1 MNSRSNDKPNPYE
14 PSAVESPAD
23 RPAEVSAGTPGK
35 SAAQPKGHPPA
46 FWFIFWGEFAERASY
61 YGMRAIL
68 PLYLVEV
75 LHFSEQEGASIY
87 SIFKM
92 VVYFLPLLGGYLSDR
107 YIGKYWGIVG
117 FSIPYVLGHFVL
129 GIETVPA
136 MIIALSLLAIGSG
149 VTKPNISTLLGLTYD
164 QQRPGQEQLL
174 SAAFR
179 WFYLS
184 INIGALIS
192 QFVMPVLRTDYSYRI
207 AFQFPAWLMVGALIA
222 FAVGKPFYAV
232 EKRVTVSLTP
242 EERRQRWETL
252 KTLFGFFAL
261 VVFFWFGYEHN
272 DSLWVYFADKHMNLT
287 LPWLG
292 ITVRG
297 DQFQWINALCV
308 ILFVPTITL
317 LAKYLDPRQRIFTAY
332 NRVLVGFVVA
342 TLSIATMSLAG
353 FLASGEAKVSVAWII
368 VAYVLLTLAE
378 VLIYATG
385 LELSYTAAP
394 KNMKAFVTAC
404 FLVTN
409 TFANFINIW
418 FAKLY
423 DTVLSPGVFFGITA
437 LVVLAAT
444 VAFAFVG
451 RQLSQRQAG
460 T

>member
-1 MNSRSNDKPNPYE
+1 MSSNPNPYE
-14 PSAVESPAD
+14 SPKTPLHAQPAPPSAGGGSLQT
-23 RPAEVSAGTPGK
+23 AGVVGT
-35 SAAQPKGHPPA
+35 GHPPA

-75 LHFSEQEGASIY
+75 LHFSEQDGASVY
-87 SIFKM
+87 SGFKM
-92 VVYFLPLLGGYLSDR
+92 AVYFLPLLGGFLSDR

-117 FSIPYVLGHFVL
+117 FSIPYVMGHFIL
-129 GIETVPA
+129 GIQNIPA
-136 MIIALSLLAIGSG
+136 MIIALTLLAIGSG
-149 VTKPNISTLLGLTYD
+149 VTKPNISALLGLTYD

-179 WFYLS
+179 WFYMS

-192 QFVMPVLRTDYSYRI
+192 QFVMPVLRTDYSYRV

-222 FAVGKPFYAV
+222 FALGKPYYAV
-232 EKRVTVSLTP
+232 EKPGPVSLTP

-252 KTLFGFFAL
+252 KTLFGFFGL

-287 LPWLG
+287 IDWLG
-292 ITVRG
+292 VTVRG

-308 ILFVPTITL
+308 ILFVPLITL
-317 LAKYLDPRQRIFTAY
+317 LSSFFDRQQRLFTAY
-332 NRVLVGFVVA
+332 NRVLVGFVV
-342 TLSIATMSLAG
+342 TTVSISIMSLAG
-353 FLASGEAKVSVAWII
+353 FIAQGETKVSVLWII
-368 VAYVLLTLAE
+368 VSYVLLTLGE
-378 VLIYATG
+378 VLVYSTG

-394 KNMKAFVTAC
+394 KNMKGFITAC

-409 TFANFINIW
+409 TLANFINIG

-423 DTVLSPGVFFGITA
+423 DTVLSPGVFFGLTA
-437 LVVLAAT
+437 IVTFLAT
-444 VAFAFVG
+444 IAFYFVG
-451 RQLSQRQAG
+451 QRLRRREAQAEVL
-460 T
+460 

>member
-1 MNSRSNDKPNPYE
+1 VSSQPEDSRTNPYASE
-14 PSAVESPAD
+14 PKPQTATVPTS
-23 RPAEVSAGTPGK
+23 
-35 SAAQPKGHPPA
+35 HPPA

-68 PLYLVEV
+68 PLYLVEM
-75 LHFSEQEGASIY
+75 LKFSEQDGASIY
-87 SIFKM
+87 SGFKM
-92 VVYFLPLLGGYLSDR
+92 AVYFLPLVGGFLSDR

-129 GIETVPA
+129 GIGNVPS
-136 MIIALSLLAIGSG
+136 MVIALTLLAIGSG

-174 SAAFR
+174 SSAFR

-192 QFVMPVLRTDYSYRI
+192 QFVMPVLRTNFSYAS

-222 FAVGKPFYAV
+222 FAAGKPFYAV
-232 EKRVTVSLTP
+232 EKRGPTSLTA

-252 KTLFGFFAL
+252 KTLFGFFGL

-317 LAKYLDPRQRIFTAY
+317 LSKLVDPQQRLFTAY
-332 NRVLVGFVVA
+332 NRVLVGFVVTTA
-342 TLSIATMSLAG
+342 SIAIMSLAG
-353 FLASGEAKVSVAWII
+353 FIAQGETKVSVIWII
-368 VAYVLLTLAE
+368 LAYVLLTLGE
-378 VLIYATG
+378 VLVYSTG

-394 KNMKAFVTAC
+394 KNMKAFITAC

-409 TFANFINIW
+409 TFANFLNIW

-423 DTVLSPGVFFGITA
+423 DTVLSPGAFFGITA
-437 LVVLAAT
+437 IVTLLAT
-444 VAFAFVG
+444 IAFYFVG
-451 RQLSQRQAG
+451 RRLSTKVHEGGAWE
-460 T
+460 

>member
-1 MNSRSNDKPNPYE
+1 VVQS
-14 PSAVESPAD
+14 PSAPGAETYD
-23 RPAEVSAGTPGK
+23 RPASNSAD
-35 SAAQPKGHPPA
+35 QPQGHPPA

-75 LHFSEQEGASIY
+75 LKFSEQDGASIY

-92 VVYFLPLLGGYLSDR
+92 AVYFLPLLGGFLSDR

-117 FSIPYVLGHFVL
+117 FSVPYVLGHFVL
-129 GIETVPA
+129 GIEHVYA

-192 QFVMPVLRTDYSYRI
+192 QFVMPVLRTDYSYRT
-207 AFQFPAWLMVGALIA
+207 AFQFPAWLMVGALLA
-222 FAVGKPFYAV
+222 FAAGKPFYAV
-232 EKRVTVSLTP
+232 EKRSTATLTP

-317 LAKYLDPRQRIFTAY
+317 LAGALDPKQRIFTAY
-332 NRVLVGFVVA
+332 NRVLVGFLVT

-353 FLASGEAKVSVAWII
+353 FLAHGETKVSVVWII
-368 VAYVLLTLAE
+368 VAYVLLTLGE
-378 VLIYATG
+378 VLVYSTG

-394 KNMKAFVTAC
+394 KNMKAFITAC

-409 TFANFINIW
+409 TFANFMNIW

-423 DTVLSPGVFFGITA
+423 DTVLSPGVFFGVTA
-437 LVVLAAT
+437 LVTLAAT
-444 VAFAFVG
+444 IAFAFVG
-451 RQLSQRQAG
+451 RRLSHRQAG